1 MSAIRTDHGAPRMNA
16 TATVPTAAP
25 SVVAGRD
32 WRRRGVDVVR
42 LRERVVRARLVE
54 ERALDRFLDV
64 DGRRRVV
71 TRATYRQSDA
81 TQFSSRVAPASPD
94 FSGWNWVAL
103 SGPFSTA
110 ATNGPPWS
118 DQVTSGATS
127 GESAGVCSTQ
137 LRTA

>member
-1 MSAIRTDHGAPRMNA
+1 MSAIRTGHGAPRMNA

-32 WRRRGVDVVR
+32 WRRRGVAVVR
-42 LRERVVRARLVE
+42 LVERVVRARPVE
-54 ERALDRFLDV
+54 ERARDRFLDE

-71 TRATYRQSDA
+71 TRATYRQSEA
-81 TQFSSRVAPASPD
+81 TQFSSRAAPASPD

-110 ATNGPPWS
+110 ATNGSPCSVRDTSPPVS
-118 DQVTSGATS
+118 CA
-127 GESAGVCSTQ
+127 A
-137 LRTA
+137 